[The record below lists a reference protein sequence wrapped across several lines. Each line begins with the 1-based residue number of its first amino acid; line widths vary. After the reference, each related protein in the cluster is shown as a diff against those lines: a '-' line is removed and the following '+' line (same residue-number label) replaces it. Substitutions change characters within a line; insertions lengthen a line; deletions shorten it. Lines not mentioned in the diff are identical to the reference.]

1 MEDIRVVFGNR
12 IRELRKA
19 KKYSQ
24 EGLALRAGLD
34 RTYIASMENGNRNV
48 SLINIERIATALGHS
63 LADFFDTED
72 FSRMPTDAYF
82 MKVAERHSKR
92 YD

>member
-1 MEDIRVVFGNR
+1 MIKELVGKR
-12 IRELRKA
+12 IRQLRKN
-19 KKYSQ
+19 KGLSQ
-24 EGLALRAGLD
+24 ETLGYECELD

-63 LADFFDTED
+63 LAEFFDTED
-72 FSRMPTDAYF
+72 FARMPTDAYF

>member
-1 MEDIRVVFGNR
+1 MEDIRVVLGNR

-48 SLINIERIATALGHS
+48 SLIMLKRNHTCNIIALGR
-63 LADFFDTED
+63 L
-72 FSRMPTDAYF
+72 
-82 MKVAERHSKR
+82 VN
-92 YD
+92 